1 MIAGGDN
8 EDKNMLDKGRVEK
21 VVIFNHFCN
30 LGVGV
35 GLECN
40 KNKQIQL
47 CPKVKIHY
55 DVRLAILARK
65 YSPLSHFQML
75 KL

>member
-1 MIAGGDN
+1 MKTRTCLIREGL
-8 EDKNMLDKGRVEK
+8 KK
-21 VVIFNHFCN
+21 VVIFNYFCN

>member
-1 MIAGGDN
+1 MIDV
-8 EDKNMLDKGRVEK
+8 DKNMLDRKGLKK
-21 VVIFNHFCN
+21 VVSFNHFCN

-40 KNKQIQL
+40 KNKQVQL
-47 CPKVKIHY
+47 RPKVKIHY
-55 DVRLAILARK
+55 DARLAILARK
-65 YSPLSHFQML
+65 FSPLSHFQML